1 MKQKPIATI
10 MRESLPQGIWLTGCS
25 KTWQDIS
32 YTKTT
37 KTKRWAT
44 KDFLDLTRLQTKE
57 VNRKLT
63 EPLYPSIKYS
73 AYCYGKDSRIY
84 CRTCLTVNSNSATM
98 YLH

>member
-1 MKQKPIATI
+1 MKEKPIATI
-10 MRESLPQGIWLTGCS
+10 MRESLPKGIWLTGCS

-44 KDFLDLTRLQTKE
+44 KDFLDLTRHQTKE

-63 EPLYPSIKYS
+63 EALAGRDLTIQVSSIQ
-73 AYCYGKDSRIY
+73 
-84 CRTCLTVNSNSATM
+84 LTVTEKTPVSIVELA
-98 YLH
+98 